1 MGAYVSAAHP
11 LVPTM
16 PWQFLIDGA
25 FDVAARTDGFEVW
38 NGPWQVNEEVALRA
52 WDHLLGEGWDIAAN
66 GGSDLHATDNV
77 RGYAV
82 GLPTT
87 VVYAAQLARDAVID
101 AARSGRS

>member
-1 MGAYVSAAHP
+1 M
-11 LVPTM
+11 
-16 PWQFLIDGA
+16 
-25 FDVAARTDGFEVW
+25 
-38 NGPWQVNEEVALRA
+38 ALRA

-87 VVYAAQLARDAVID
+87 VVYAAQLVPATPSSMPLAAV
-101 AARSGRS
+101 AAS